1 MSCPILCD
9 EFCVCTKLGVVQLL
23 PASLAVVKEEGKR
36 EAEVL
41 CAFIRCAAC
50 AVVQSTLNILYL

>member
-23 PASLAVVKEEGKR
+23 PASLAVVKEEGNC
-36 EAEVL
+36 ESVSCPIL
-41 CAFIRCAAC
+41 CRYAAC
-50 AVVQSTLNILYL
+50 AGISV